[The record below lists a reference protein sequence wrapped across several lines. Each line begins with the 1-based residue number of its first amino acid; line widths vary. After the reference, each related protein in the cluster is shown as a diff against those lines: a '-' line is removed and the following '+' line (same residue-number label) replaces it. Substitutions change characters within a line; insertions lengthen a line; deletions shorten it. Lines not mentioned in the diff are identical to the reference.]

1 MSFTRY
7 TTAVNQLYLSLDNL
21 TNNNTFYGKDVYMF
35 GSSVIANMIIHYLRV
50 HDVKLAGILDN
61 NSRRI
66 GQKVFGLSIF
76 SPEILSKSKNDNA
89 LILIASRFQEEM
101 IKQLEDMGYI
111 YGKHILKVIE
121 LTELMKDYSF
131 VDRTGYIPLSDDEIK
146 QSQLNVLRKAKQ
158 ICEENGLRYY
168 LAYGTLL
175 GAVRHKGYIPWD
187 DDIDIYIP
195 IKDMKKFIE
204 KVNEDK
210 NFGIVSSCVE
220 MDYYS
225 NFSMMYDCNNICDSN
240 HFPMQLT
247 FGISIDIFPL
257 FGLPDNKEEFESYL
271 TEVKEAESNM
281 INLLYDLP
289 ACNIARE
296 KLFELAERYD
306 FDKSSFVGDL
316 FEHEFFPSDWFKSST
331 ILFENEEFN
340 APYGYDNY
348 LKKRYGNYLELPPVE
363 KRVGHHTFN
372 AYHKL

>member
-1 MSFTRY
+1 M
-7 TTAVNQLYLSLDNL
+7 
-21 TNNNTFYGKDVYMF
+21 
-35 GSSVIANMIIHYLRV
+35 
-50 HDVKLAGILDN
+50 
-61 NSRRI
+61 
-66 GQKVFGLSIF
+66 FGLSIF
-76 SPEILSKSKNDNA
+76 SPEILSKSKNDNT
-89 LILIASRFQEEM
+89 LVLIASGFQEEM

-111 YGKHILKVIE
+111 YGKHILKVID
-121 LTELMKDYSF
+121 LPELMKDYSF
-131 VDRTGYIPLSDDEIK
+131 VDRTGYIPLSDAEIK
-146 QSQLNVLRKAKQ
+146 QSQLNVLKKAKQ

-257 FGLPDNKEEFESYL
+257 FGLPDNKEEFN
-271 TEVKEAESNM
+271 T
-281 INLLYDLP
+281 
-289 ACNIARE
+289 
-296 KLFELAERYD
+296 
-306 FDKSSFVGDL
+306 
-316 FEHEFFPSDWFKSST
+316 
-331 ILFENEEFN
+331 
-340 APYGYDNY
+340 PYGYNNY